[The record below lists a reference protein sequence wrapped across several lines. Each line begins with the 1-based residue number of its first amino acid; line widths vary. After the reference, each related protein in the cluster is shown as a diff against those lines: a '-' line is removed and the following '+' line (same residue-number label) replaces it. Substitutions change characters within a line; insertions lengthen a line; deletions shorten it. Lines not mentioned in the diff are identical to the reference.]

1 MSSLKITYIKHS
13 FTASLKCGVLFT
25 FTFILSTLHLDTLD
39 WWLLMQSVLFKVFEK
54 DVIKTSFII
63 QQDTLP
69 HSVYRASDY
78 VAKSL
83 KSSALR
89 SVLFDELPSLRG
101 LPQQMSEVV
110 RVVLG
115 VALCG
120 GHPGNGAPVND
131 TGGNT
136 FNTTNK
142 RKTKKEKNSGRKEMK
157 RFTLGRNISYCLSSS
172 GIIYHERG
180 QSEATARRRLGNRW
194 NLYVDLSTS
203 GRWPT
208 GMRIAGVDRKSVV

>member
-1 MSSLKITYIKHS
+1 
-13 FTASLKCGVLFT
+13 
-25 FTFILSTLHLDTLD
+25 
-39 WWLLMQSVLFKVFEK
+39 MQSVLFEVFEK

-136 FNTTNK
+136 FNTTNT
-142 RKTKKEKNSGRKEMK
+142 RKTKKEKTAG
-157 RFTLGRNISYCLSSS
+157 
-172 GIIYHERG
+172 ERRWNDSRWG
-180 QSEATARRRLGNRW
+180 EIFHIVYRLRGSFIMSVGSRRRRRGGDWETDEICTWICQHLGDDQPECELQGW
-194 NLYVDLSTS
+194 HL
-203 GRWPT
+203 
-208 GMRIAGVDRKSVV
+208 

>member
-1 MSSLKITYIKHS
+1 MK
-13 FTASLKCGVLFT
+13 
-25 FTFILSTLHLDTLD
+25 
-39 WWLLMQSVLFKVFEK
+39 SVLFEVFEK

-83 KSSALR
+83 KSSVLR

-120 GHPGNGAPVND
+120 GHPGNRAPVND

-136 FNTTNK
+136 FNTANK
-142 RKTKKEKNSGRKEMK
+142 RKTKKEKKQCEKGDETIHVGEKYLILFIVIRDH
-157 RFTLGRNISYCLSSS
+157 LSWAWAVW
-172 GIIYHERG
+172 GDG
-180 QSEATARRRLGNRW
+180 EAE
-194 NLYVDLSTS
+194 
-203 GRWPT
+203 T
-208 GMRIAGVDRKSVV
+208 GKQMKSVRGFVNIWAMTNLNANCRGGICRKNRSTTLIFM